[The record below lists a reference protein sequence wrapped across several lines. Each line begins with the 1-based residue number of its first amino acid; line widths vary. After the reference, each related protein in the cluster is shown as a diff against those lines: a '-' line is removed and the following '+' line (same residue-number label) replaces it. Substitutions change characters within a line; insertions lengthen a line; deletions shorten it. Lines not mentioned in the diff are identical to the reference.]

1 MKPGS
6 WLSWSYFERSAAF
19 FGATR
24 SGFLCGALALA
35 AVFSV
40 PEISL
45 ADEGGV
51 SFWLPGF
58 YGSLAAAPQQPG
70 WAVANI
76 FYNTNVSAGSA
87 VALAKEFEIKNIPVN
102 LQAQINA
109 NVHANAGLDFV
120 IPTYVF
126 ATPVLGGQASV
137 GFAEAYGRSSAS
149 LDGTV
154 AGTITGPL
162 GNMVPFGP
170 RSDSIGSSLWGFS
183 DLIPI
188 ATLRWNSGVNNYM
201 TYITGD
207 VPIGAYDLN
216 RLANTG
222 IGHGAIDAGAGY
234 TYFNPQTGHEFSGVL
249 GFTYNFI
256 NSSTQ
261 YQNGVD
267 MHFDWGAS
275 QFLSKQV
282 LVGLVGY
289 AYKDIGCDSGSGD
302 QVGCF
307 QSQVLGVG
315 PQIGFLFPIAGMQ
328 GYLNL
333 KAYGEFDG
341 LDRPSGWNAWLT
353 FSISPAVPST
363 PGPPKSQGP
372 LVYK

>member
-1 MKPGS
+1 MKSGS
-6 WLSWSYFERSAAF
+6 WLSGSYFEQPAAL

-24 SGFLCGALALA
+24 SGLLCGALALA

-40 PEISL
+40 PETSL

-87 VALAKEFEIKNIPVN
+87 VALAREFEIKNIPVN

-137 GFAEAYGRSSAS
+137 SFAEAYGRSSAS

-170 RSDSIGSSLWGFS
+170 RSDSISSSVWGFS

-207 VPIGAYDLN
+207 VPIGAYNSN
-216 RLANTG
+216 RLAN
-222 IGHGAIDAGAGY
+222 IGHRPRRDRRRRRLY
-234 TYFNPQTGHEFSGVL
+234 V
-249 GFTYNFI
+249 
-256 NSSTQ
+256 
-261 YQNGVD
+261 
-267 MHFDWGAS
+267 
-275 QFLSKQV
+275 
-282 LVGLVGY
+282 
-289 AYKDIGCDSGSGD
+289 
-302 QVGCF
+302 F
-307 QSQVLGVG
+307 QS
-315 PQIGFLFPIAGMQ
+315 A
-328 GYLNL
+328 
-333 KAYGEFDG
+333 
-341 LDRPSGWNAWLT
+341 DRA
-353 FSISPAVPST
+353 
-363 PGPPKSQGP
+363 
-372 LVYK
+372 